1 MESKS
6 FEAKKE
12 QKNKDYIKKLLN
24 QHLMIQ
30 IRQFESI

>member
-12 QKNKDYIKKLLN
+12 QKTKITLKKLLN

-30 IRQFESI
+30 IR